1 MTGDQANYYQSAA
14 SIFWLFMSLGRNLPG
29 SAEQKSR
36 SYLTICEWLKKL
48 REDGPLPRLSK
59 CSQQI
64 IGKEAS

>member
-48 REDGPLPRLSK
+48 REDGPLPR
-59 CSQQI
+59 
-64 IGKEAS
+64 